1 MPYAEIDEHT
11 TFPNGKTLVLYCDRG
26 MNVTFFRED
35 ASLHFAPSMG
45 QQALLPL
52 APHLPPLFTTFYHL
66 HAHSITQPGKK
77 QGEHIFF
84 RNIKRIE
91 K

>member
-1 MPYAEIDEHT
+1 
-11 TFPNGKTLVLYCDRG
+11 

-35 ASLHFAPSMG
+35 ASLPFAPSMG

-77 QGEHIFF
+77 QGEHTFF